1 MVRVVVLGMGLV
13 ASHLMVGVERIK
25 RGELEPVG
33 VPLARYEVE
42 VPIEDIEFVAAY
54 DVDPRKVGGSAY
66 EAAMMQLE
74 GVVPVPESLR
84 RVPVRRG
91 IHAGSAAGLI
101 EGARGIDEDLG
112 LWEAVERIAGELEEL
127 EPDVII
133 DVITTEK
140 AQPFRSPERLEEALK
155 RGEGVSASH
164 AYAYA
169 AYLYMARTGRR
180 VALINGIPAPL
191 ANDPAVVSLYEKV
204 GGLVLGDDGAT
215 GATPLTADLLEHLAE
230 RNRRVLSIAQFN
242 IGGNLDF
249 KALTIPEKNKM
260 KEYTKSSI
268 VEDILGY
275 DVPHYIKPTGYLE
288 PLGDKKFVSMHI
300 WWKTF
305 NGLEDELVVNLRIND
320 SPALAG
326 LLVDL
331 VRVSKS
337 LLDRGFKGTV
347 YEVNAFFMKKPG
359 PEGAMNKARIVAY
372 HDMLRLLEKLEIVK
386 RPQAAAAGR

>member
-1 MVRVVVLGMGLV
+1 MAVRVVVLGMGLV
-13 ASHLMVGVERIK
+13 ASHLMIGVERIK
-25 RGELEPVG
+25 AGELEPLG
-33 VPLARYEVE
+33 VPFARYKME

-54 DVDPRKVGGSAY
+54 DVDPRKVGKSAY
-66 EAAMMQLE
+66 EAAKLQVGGQL
-74 GVVPVPESLR
+74 PVPESLKD
-84 RVPVRRG
+84 VPVKEG

-101 EGARGIDEDLG
+101 EGARGIDDELG
-112 LWEAVERIAGELEEL
+112 MWAAVERIAEEL
-127 EPDVII
+127 EQLRPDVII

-140 AQPFRSPERLEEALK
+140 AAPFREPGRLVEALK
-155 RGEGVSASH
+155 AGSGVSASH

-169 AYLYMARTGRR
+169 AYLYMKRTGRR
-180 VALINGIPAPL
+180 VAFINGIPAPL
-191 ANDPAVVSLYEKV
+191 ANDPAVVTLYEEV
-204 GGLVLGDDGAT
+204 GGIVFGDDGAT

-230 RNRRVLSIAQFN
+230 RNRRVLSIVQFN

-249 KALTIPEKNKM
+249 KALTLPEKNKM

-275 DVPHYIKPTGYLE
+275 DVPHYIKPTGYIE

-305 NGLEDELVVNLRIND
+305 NGLDDELVVNVRIND

-331 VRVSKS
+331 IRIGKS
-337 LLDRGFKGTV
+337 MLDRGVKGTV

-359 PEGAMNKARIVAY
+359 PEGAKNKARIKAY
-372 HDMLRLLEKLEIVK
+372 YDLLGLLSKLEIV
-386 RPQAAAAGR
+386 RV